1 MTQTLIFI
9 ESYFTTN
16 FSDSPQYDEQVIDN
30 NEKSLEEYC
39 DNLPK
44 LLEQFKNSTNFEE
57 EISKIPSQLEDNNFA
72 QVLFKKALVDYLVTI
87 IAPKFK

>member
-16 FSDSPQYDEQVIDN
+16 FSDSSQYDEQVIDN

-39 DNLPK
+39 NNLPK
-44 LLEQFKNSTNFEE
+44 LLEQFKNSTTLKKKLAKFHLNW
-57 EISKIPSQLEDNNFA
+57 KIIILLKF
-72 QVLFKKALVDYLVTI
+72 YL
-87 IAPKFK
+87 KEL